1 MHALLLW
8 HKLKFLPIFGLL
20 GIDYGIP
27 FDKIPGLPDSGKQSF
42 TFSISQAL
50 NGGFN

>member
-1 MHALLLW
+1 MAVA
-8 HKLKFLPIFGLL
+8 
-20 GIDYGIP
+20 
-27 FDKIPGLPDSGKQSF
+27 FDKIPGLPDSGKNPF